1 MLKKA
6 IEIRESEGEEAVSV
20 WFSSLSDEEKKQFFD
35 ELGKVSETMRAAFT
49 NFREAVVKTYEAMF
63 PHIKTIV
70 EELSKILAS
79 DGESRRT

>member
-20 WFSSLSDEEKKQFFD
+20 WLGSLSDEDKKQFFD
-35 ELGKVSETMRAAFT
+35 ELDKASETMHAAFS
-49 NFREAVVKTYEAMF
+49 NFREAIIKTYETMF
-63 PHIKTIV
+63 PHMKTIV